1 MEHPDILPRV
11 LSGIN
16 TYSINLVQRVEEMRR
31 KELKKIE
38 KERRTEIQNLEK
50 KRRTEIQNLE
60 KERRTEIKDLI
71 QNLEE
76 KRRSEI
82 QIHIE
87 ELTKIRA
94 KLELQT
100 ERLLRAEDRCDALEY
115 IREQVL
121 LTFLFR

>member
-38 KERRTEIQNLEK
+38 KERRTEIKDLIQNLKE
-50 KRRTEIQNLE
+50 KRRTEIQN
-60 KERRTEIKDLI
+60 
-71 QNLEE
+71 
-76 KRRSEI
+76 
-82 QIHIE
+82 HIE

-100 ERLLRAEDRCDALEY
+100 ERLSRAKDRCDVQMLYLEY

-121 LTFLFR
+121 LTFLFG